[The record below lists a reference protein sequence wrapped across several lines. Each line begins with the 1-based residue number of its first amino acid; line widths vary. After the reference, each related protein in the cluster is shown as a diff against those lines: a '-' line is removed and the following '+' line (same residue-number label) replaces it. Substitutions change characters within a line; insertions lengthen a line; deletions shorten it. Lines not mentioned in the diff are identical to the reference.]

1 MHFFGQFTDHNS
13 GRKHENQTNDSIFF
27 HLLFPLELIVTFIFV
42 FEISQNSFSCGP
54 PCGSFWSVKYL
65 NFWKNLPIRTT
76 HHTFLEVDT
85 LRLLKS
91 ILRFDPRREPKKGIS
106 IWTRVRSVTA
116 ISSKII
122 RYGYRNKNS
131 YQRFRVRTPI
141 LPETLQKKHCL

>member
-85 LRLLKS
+85 LRLLKAP
-91 ILRFDPRREPKKGIS
+91 LGEPKRGINS
-106 IWTRVRSVTA
+106 WTTTVSFIYMPLPQGSCVQKEFQIYVTCA
-116 ISSKII
+116 VDLC
-122 RYGYRNKNS
+122 Y
-131 YQRFRVRTPI
+131 FRI
-141 LPETLQKKHCL
+141 